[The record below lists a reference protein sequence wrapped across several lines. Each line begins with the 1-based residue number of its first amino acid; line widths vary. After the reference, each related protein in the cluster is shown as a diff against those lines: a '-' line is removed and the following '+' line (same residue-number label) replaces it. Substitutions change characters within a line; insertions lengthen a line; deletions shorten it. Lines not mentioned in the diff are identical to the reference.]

1 MYITVRSILKEPV
14 FEDAKVLSGK
24 QFLENKVS
32 RVSVFDCPFT
42 PSVLEAGII
51 EAGDLFLSGLHQFAD
66 KNRNNSLNFYLCSQ
80 KQRAVHSLS
89 QTSILP

>member
-42 PSVLEAGII
+42 PSVLEAGIV
-51 EAGDLFLSGLHQFAD
+51 ARTGDLFLSGLNQFAD
-66 KNRNNSLNFYLCSQ
+66 KTGTTR
-80 KQRAVHSLS
+80 
-89 QTSILP
+89 

>member
-42 PSVLEAGII
+42 LLSWKLGLSRLEI
-51 EAGDLFLSGLHQFAD
+51 F
-66 KNRNNSLNFYLCSQ
+66 FYL
-80 KQRAVHSLS
+80 V
-89 QTSILP
+89 

>member
-51 EAGDLFLSGLHQFAD
+51 EAGDLFLSGLNQFTDRPEQLKYFPVLAC
-66 KNRNNSLNFYLCSQ
+66 KRKLQRTFYYQ
-80 KQRAVHSLS
+80 
-89 QTSILP
+89 

>member
-51 EAGDLFLSGLHQFAD
+51 EVRRSFFIWFG
-66 KNRNNSLNFYLCSQ
+66 
-80 KQRAVHSLS
+80 
-89 QTSILP
+89 SIC